1 MPACEVCGRETPSI
15 REISL
20 EGANLRVCNRCA
32 ELGEPVRQPKS
43 SSIAQPPASRSPRHS
58 KRLQPY
64 PAKRTTR
71 PKSRRRELVA
81 VEDFS
86 KLIRQARE
94 QRGMSQ
100 KDVATKIH
108 ERTSV
113 IAKLESGKM
122 SPTIRLARKFEQL
135 FKITLLEEA
144 ESIDISVG
152 AIPPTTTLGD
162 VVQIRRKKSST

>member
-1 MPACEVCGRETPSI
+1 
-15 REISL
+15 
-20 EGANLRVCNRCA
+20 
-32 ELGEPVRQPKS
+32 
-43 SSIAQPPASRSPRHS
+43 
-58 KRLQPY
+58 
-64 PAKRTTR
+64 
-71 PKSRRRELVA
+71 
-81 VEDFS
+81 
-86 KLIRQARE
+86 
-94 QRGMSQ
+94 MSQ
-100 KDVATKIH
+100 KDVANKIH